1 MNYEHKIGLIQR
13 KSNNLKVIDL
23 FCGGGLGA
31 VGIKMAG
38 FNIVYSIDIN
48 KYAVDT
54 YNKNIGNHCVKDD
67 IRALSIDDIPDCD
80 VVMASPV
87 CKSFSFAG
95 NGKGFEDDKYGD
107 LPHQFVRIVEGKK
120 PKAFVFENV
129 KGILSKSSKDEF
141 LNLVNY
147 LEELGYNIN
156 YKIINCYLYGV
167 PQLRERLLMVGV
179 RKDIGKYEFP
189 LEIEEDRRL
198 NIFDAI
204 ADLPSPY
211 MVMNSKKD
219 IQFISNSKIIVAN
232 HIGYGLRN
240 DEKSLINKVPSGG
253 NWKSL
258 SEEDA
263 KSFLGKAYYNGG
275 GKTGYLRRVKVDNP
289 SYTITSAM
297 IGKNNA
303 QIIDDKEL
311 IIYEHNIKNQDIYYE
326 AGYSSMYL
334 SRNRQKQWNEPSYTI
349 VSEARQLPLYPEP
362 INFDIRKLVDYEIA
376 PPRRFTVREC
386 LRLQSVPDWFEID
399 NTISLNKQYEIVGN
413 GIPSLI
419 TYKIFIKLENI
430 LKDNQ

>member
-1 MNYEHKIGLIQR
+1 MNYEHKIGLE
-13 KSNNLKVIDL
+13 KLPNNGLKVIDL

-31 VGIKMAG
+31 VGIKTAG
-38 FNIVYSIDIN
+38 FDIVYAIDIN

-54 YNKNIGNHCVKDD
+54 YNKNIGNHCVKED
-67 IRALSIDDIPDCD
+67 IRNLSIDDIPDCD
-80 VVMASPV
+80 IVMASPV

-141 LNLVNY
+141 LNLINY
-147 LEELGYNIN
+147 LENLNYNIS

-167 PQLRERLLMVGV
+167 PQLRERVIMVGI
-179 RKDIGKYEFP
+179 RKDIGTYDFP
-189 LEIEEDRRL
+189 LEVEEDKRL

-204 ADLPSPY
+204 GDLPSPY

-219 IQFISNSKIIVAN
+219 IQFISNEKELFHN

-240 DEKSLINKVPSGG
+240 DEKNLIDKIPSGG
-253 NWKSL
+253 NWRNL

-263 KSFLGKAYYNGG
+263 KNFLGSAYYNGG
-275 GKTGYLRRVKVDNP
+275 GKTGYLRKVNIENP
-289 SYTITSAM
+289 SYTITSSM
-297 IGKNNA
+297 LGKNNA
-303 QIIDDKEL
+303 QIIDEKEL
-311 IIYEHNIKNQDIYYE
+311 IIYEHKINNQDIYYE

-334 SRNRQKQWNEPSYTI
+334 SRNRQKQWDEPSYTI

-362 INFDIRKLVDYEIA
+362 NNYDIRKIGEYDVA

-386 LRLQSVPDWFEID
+386 LRLQSVPDWFIID
-399 NTISLNKQYEIVGN
+399 ENISLTKQYEIVGN

-419 TYKIFIKLENI
+419 TYKIYKKLSEILIK
-430 LKDNQ
+430 

>member
-1 MNYEHKIGLIQR
+1 MNYEHKIGLKQLN
-13 KSNNLKVIDL
+13 KNGLKVIDL

-31 VGIKMAG
+31 VGIKTAG
-38 FNIVYSIDIN
+38 FDIIYAIDIN
-48 KYAVDT
+48 KYAVET
-54 YNKNIGNHCVKDD
+54 YNKNIGNHCVKED
-67 IRALSIDDIPDCD
+67 IRNLSINDIPDCD
-80 VVMASPV
+80 IVMASPV

-129 KGILSKSSKDEF
+129 KGILSKSSKEEF
-141 LNLVNY
+141 LNLIKY
-147 LEELGYNIN
+147 LENLNYNIS

-167 PQLRERLLMVGV
+167 PQLRERVIMVGI
-179 RKDIGKYEFP
+179 RKDIGVYNFP
-189 LEIEEDRRL
+189 LEIDESKRL

-204 ADLPSPY
+204 ADLPAPY

-219 IQFISNSKIIVAN
+219 IQFISNDKEIISN

-240 DEKSLINKVPSGG
+240 DEKPLIDKIPSGG
-253 NWKSL
+253 NWRDL
-258 SEEDA
+258 SDEEA
-263 KSFLGKAYYNGG
+263 KAFLGSAYYNGG
-275 GKTGYLRRVKVDNP
+275 GKTGYLRKVKVENP
-289 SYTITSAM
+289 SYTITSSM

-311 IIYEHNIKNQDIYYE
+311 LIYEHKIKNQEIYYE

-362 INFDIRKLVDYEIA
+362 NNFDIRKLNEYNIA

-386 LRLQSVPDWFEID
+386 LRLQSVPDWFIID
-399 NTISLNKQYEIVGN
+399 ETISLTKQYEIVGN

-419 TYKIFIKLENI
+419 TYKIFKELEKV
-430 LKDNQ
+430 LKK